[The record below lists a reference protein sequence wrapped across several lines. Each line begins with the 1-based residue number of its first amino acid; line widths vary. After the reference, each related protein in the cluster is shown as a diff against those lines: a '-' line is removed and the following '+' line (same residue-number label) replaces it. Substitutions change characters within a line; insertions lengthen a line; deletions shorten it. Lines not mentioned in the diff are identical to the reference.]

1 MKLFIIS
8 LLILSIFSFSVFAAI
23 PTLTVSAPENNKG
36 YTSKTIPINISSDQF
51 SLLEYS
57 IDYKFFTRLCIN
69 CNHFDKSRI
78 FQDGIHSIKFRSV
91 NEFNETSNIPEINF
105 TIDTQKP
112 RVFSID
118 PRSGKFTNGMFTVK
132 YIEEKLKE
140 INLLYRIIP
149 GTVWISVP
157 ANLSQCRPLSK
168 NLVTCNFK
176 VNLTSSDNQ
185 FIEYYAN
192 IKNTNN
198 EANSSKNFVKVDI
211 TKPNIT
217 IYSPVTAPPYAIKN
231 ILVNITSNEDV
242 RLTFSLDSTP
252 ERLLCTKCK
261 SFIQK
266 MKFNSG
272 IHLLHIKGI
281 DLAGNIDEKEVAFI
295 VL

>member
-1 MKLFIIS
+1 MKLFVIS
-8 LLILSIFSFSVFAAI
+8 ILTLFILSFSVFAVV
-23 PTLTVSAPENNKG
+23 PNLTVYAPENNKT
-36 YTSKTIPINISSDQF
+36 YTSKTIPINISSDQV

-57 IDYKFFTRLCIN
+57 IDYKFFTRLCLN
-69 CNHFDKSRI
+69 CIKFDNSRI
-78 FQDGIHSIKFRSV
+78 FQDGVHSIRFRST
-91 NEFNETSNIPEINF
+91 NEFSEISNIPEINF

-112 RVFSID
+112 RIFSID
-118 PRSGKFTNGMFTVK
+118 PRSGKFTNGMFTIK

-140 INLLYRIIP
+140 MIFYYRTIPSGNLTNIP
-149 GTVWISVP
+149 V
-157 ANLSQCRPLSK
+157 NLSQCPLPSK

-176 VNLTSSDNQ
+176 VDLTSIDNM
-185 FIEYYAN
+185 FIEYYVKV
-192 IKNTNN
+192 KNTNN
-198 EANSSKNFVKVDI
+198 EVNSTKNFVKVDT

-261 SFIQK
+261 SFVQK

-281 DLAGNIDEKEVAFI
+281 DLAGNIDEEEVAFT

>member
-1 MKLFIIS
+1 MKLFVIS
-8 LLILSIFSFSVFAAI
+8 LLILSILSFSAFAVV
-23 PTLTVSAPENNKG
+23 PTLTVSAPENNKV
-36 YTSKTIPINISSDQF
+36 YTSKTIPINISSDQVS
-51 SLLEYS
+51 SLDYS

-69 CNHFDKSRI
+69 CDHFDKSRI
-78 FQDGIHSIKFRSV
+78 FQDGVHSIKFRSV

-112 RVFSID
+112 RVFSIE

-140 INLLYRIIP
+140 INFFYRIIP
-149 GTVWISVP
+149 GAIWISIPV
-157 ANLSQCRPLSK
+157 NLNQCPPLSK

-176 VNLTSSDNQ
+176 VNLSSVDNM

-198 EANSSKNFVKVDI
+198 EANSTKNFVKID
-211 TKPNIT
+211 TTPPNIT

-261 SFIQK
+261 SFVQK
-266 MKFNSG
+266 MKFTSG

-281 DLAGNIDEKEVAFI
+281 DLAGNVAELEVPFT